1 LLPACAGGV
10 ICQEKTMKT
19 PQSAPALRTLESGHL
34 LIEAGQDG
42 PVWRVR
48 SGVLRLERPGQDGTM
63 LVQLALP
70 GDLVGVEALCALPHA
85 YTVSALCT
93 AEIEL
98 LEPTG
103 ELGYTAT
110 LAQAFLQQQRQTLD
124 MMRLRSGS
132 IQQRLAYLLTVLGKD
147 QAGRVH
153 IVQRDELPTLREMAQ
168 IVDSAF
174 ETVCRELNAL
184 MPRKPKA
191 KTAIQLASTGARR
204 KPTHWT
210 PSPMGAPMAMAA

>member
-1 LLPACAGGV
+1 
-10 ICQEKTMKT
+10 MKIH
-19 PQSAPALRTLESGHL
+19 QSAPALRTLESGHL

-42 PVWRVR
+42 PVWRVH

-153 IVQRDELPTLREMAQ
+153 IVERNELPTLREMAQ

-191 KTAIQLASTGARR
+191 KTPIQLARTAARR
-204 KPTHWT
+204 KPMHWT